1 MKRKPCALLLALF
14 LLTVSVSAETAG
26 SADNPLISQSYISD
40 TFLPQVKQSLAQ
52 ITADAAPAETV
63 LSLSAGESVALT
75 EGQSFTLLS
84 GTARLSADAGEVINV
99 TTGSVAK
106 NGSAA
111 AYSRYIVCG
120 DSHAYLDAT
129 SEQVLIKVSAAAELG
144 EGCPFADV
152 GRESWYF
159 TSVFSAYQQG
169 LIDGVSATMYAPT
182 GSLTVAQCI
191 KLAACLHQLWNDGAV
206 TLEGSISGNWYDSY
220 VSYALKNGI
229 LDAVPEDCDSM
240 IDRTGFVAIFYR
252 ALPERAYTKL
262 NQIADGAIP
271 DVNPD
276 DANAAEI
283 YAFYRAG
290 ILTGY
295 TGDAAYAEHAFG
307 GSSQISRAEVAAIL
321 NRMTDET
328 ARVAF
333 TLG

>member
-1 MKRKPCALLLALF
+1 M
-14 LLTVSVSAETAG
+14 
-26 SADNPLISQSYISD
+26 
-40 TFLPQVKQSLAQ
+40 
-52 ITADAAPAETV
+52 
-63 LSLSAGESVALT
+63 
-75 EGQSFTLLS
+75 
-84 GTARLSADAGEVINV
+84 
-99 TTGSVAK
+99 
-106 NGSAA
+106 
-111 AYSRYIVCG
+111 
-120 DSHAYLDAT
+120 
-129 SEQVLIKVSAAAELG
+129 
-144 EGCPFADV
+144 
-152 GRESWYF
+152 
-159 TSVFSAYQQG
+159 
-169 LIDGVSATMYAPT
+169 
-182 GSLTVAQCI
+182 
-191 KLAACLHQLWNDGAV
+191 

-229 LDAVPEDCDSM
+229 LDAVPEDCDSV

-328 ARVAF
+328 ARVTF